1 MEKELIAQ
9 FKAQLE
15 DRRNILVG
23 QLQSI
28 GSRTDGEAIDFEA
41 KFPDYG
47 DSMEDNATEVADY
60 TKNLSLERD
69 LEKELH
75 DVESALKK
83 IADGSYG
90 ICVHCNKEIELERLK
105 IRPASSSCVECKKKL
120 KNQV

>member
-1 MEKELIAQ
+1 MNKQTLDEL
-9 FKAQLE
+9 KAQLE
-15 DRRNILVG
+15 QKKQTTIE

-28 GSRTDGEAIDFEA
+28 GSRTEGSEENFEA

-69 LEKELH
+69 LEKELN
-75 DVESALKK
+75 DIEKSLQAME
-83 IADGSYG
+83 DGSYG
-90 ICVHCNKEIELERLK
+90 ICSHCGKEIEMERLK
-105 IRPASSSCVECKKKL
+105 IRPESSSCVECKKRL